1 MTVPQT
7 TTAVAHFTTTENT
20 VSVDAAALPVPAVVV
35 VEDIETSLPGLAVR
49 PCIS

>member
-1 MTVPQT
+1 MVADSAVA
-7 TTAVAHFTTTENT
+7 TAVIEGKLWEPP
-20 VSVDAAALPVPAVVV
+20 ALPVPAVVV